1 MSDVMQLSY
10 LKQRNVEQYFAASL
24 FIRPLQTVEQC
35 GWLKPKDLL
44 HEQIR
49 EYWQLAKQRI
59 TPGMDEQ
66 QASELSVQTAFECG
80 LQADLLSWSNDLP
93 FMDVPQAYAV
103 EISRRQYLINVG
115 SLMGRLAA
123 AVGSQDDQEAR
134 RVVEEMQSIQR
145 AGALTTPSALDV
157 AEKFEAIVKTG
168 KRSVDTFIPPID
180 LATGGLE
187 RQTLS
192 VIAARPSMGKTALV
206 WQIARNVAASGQV
219 ALFFS
224 LEMSAA
230 SLWARAACPIIGT
243 TWRDLRAGRVNEVR
257 KHDLLVESFALAS
270 QYSDKLRIVDNPHTT
285 ESIWRTVTEVKPDL
299 VVIDHLRLVQDK
311 ADSEVKRLGLIT
323 ERLKNMA
330 KATNSAVLL
339 AVQLNRSVESR
350 AQGDK
355 KPVLSDIRDSGEV
368 EENADLVA
376 MLYRQ
381 DYYENFTKAPKKSLT
396 ELWIRKFRDGPA
408 GVLVNLMFDT
418 EKEWFEERQ
427 A

>member
-1 MSDVMQLSY
+1 
-10 LKQRNVEQYFAASL
+10 
-24 FIRPLQTVEQC
+24 
-35 GWLKPKDLL
+35 
-44 HEQIR
+44 
-49 EYWQLAKQRI
+49 
-59 TPGMDEQ
+59 MDEQ

-224 LEMSAA
+224 FK
-230 SLWARAACPIIGT
+230 
-243 TWRDLRAGRVNEVR
+243 NER
-257 KHDLLVESFALAS
+257 
-270 QYSDKLRIVDNPHTT
+270 
-285 ESIWRTVTEVKPDL
+285 
-299 VVIDHLRLVQDK
+299 
-311 ADSEVKRLGLIT
+311 
-323 ERLKNMA
+323 
-330 KATNSAVLL
+330 
-339 AVQLNRSVESR
+339 
-350 AQGDK
+350 
-355 KPVLSDIRDSGEV
+355 
-368 EENADLVA
+368 
-376 MLYRQ
+376 
-381 DYYENFTKAPKKSLT
+381 
-396 ELWIRKFRDGPA
+396 RKFMGMGCMPDHRYNLA
-408 GVLVNLMFDT
+408 GSACWT
-418 EKEWFEERQ
+418 CERGAQ

>member
-1 MSDVMQLSY
+1 MTDVMQLSY

-192 VIAARPSMGKTALV
+192 VVAARTSMGKTALI
-206 WQIARNVAASGQV
+206 WDIARNVAASGQV

-230 SLWARAACPIIGT
+230 SLWAWAACPVIGT

-257 KHDLLVESFALAS
+257 KNDLLAESYALAA
-270 QYSDKLRIVDNPHTT
+270 QYADKLRIVDNPHTT
-285 ESIWRTVTEVKPDL
+285 ESILAHGR
-299 VVIDHLRLVQDK
+299 RSK
-311 ADSEVKRLGLIT
+311 A
-323 ERLKNMA
+323 
-330 KATNSAVLL
+330 
-339 AVQLNRSVESR
+339 
-350 AQGDK
+350 
-355 KPVLSDIRDSGEV
+355 
-368 EENADLVA
+368 
-376 MLYRQ
+376 
-381 DYYENFTKAPKKSLT
+381 
-396 ELWIRKFRDGPA
+396 
-408 GVLVNLMFDT
+408 
-418 EKEWFEERQ
+418 
-427 A
+427 